1 MILYLTYW
9 FPQAYLA
16 RYIAMFQTAIPL
28 ASVIGGPLA
37 SVILG
42 MEGIA
47 GLHGWQWLFILEGMP
62 AVVAAFAV
70 LKLLSDGPAQATWLT
85 IEEKTVIADR
95 IARDQTTERRSFWL
109 SLRDPRVLTMGLVL
123 FGVTAGGQYGVG
135 LWLPQIVQR
144 MGFSNQETGF
154 IVALPYIVAV
164 PTMILWGRSSDLRRE
179 RVWHIAIPLLLG
191 SGCFAVASV
200 TQDNLVEFVA
210 LAITAIVAIT
220 SFPPMNSLVK
230 SMLSGSAAA
239 SGVALYNSVGNLG
252 GFAGPYIIGALQKD
266 DGSNAASMA
275 VLATLLLFS
284 ACLVLA
290 LGRVLAAPPAPA
302 RPEVRTIT

>member
-1 MILYLTYW
+1 
-9 FPQAYLA
+9 
-16 RYIAMFQTAIPL
+16 
-28 ASVIGGPLA
+28 
-37 SVILG
+37 
-42 MEGIA
+42 
-47 GLHGWQWLFILEGMP
+47 
-62 AVVAAFAV
+62 V

-135 LWLPQIVQR
+135 LWPPQIVQR

-220 SFPPMNSLVK
+220 LV
-230 SMLSGSAAA
+230 SADEQLGQVDAER
-239 SGVALYNSVGNLG
+239 VGG
-252 GFAGPYIIGALQKD
+252 GERCRPLQLRRQSRRLCGPLHYW
-266 DGSNAASMA
+266 
-275 VLATLLLFS
+275 
-284 ACLVLA
+284 
-290 LGRVLAAPPAPA
+290 
-302 RPEVRTIT
+302 RTAER

>member
-290 LGRVLAAPPAPA
+290 LGRVLAAPPA
-302 RPEVRTIT
+302 